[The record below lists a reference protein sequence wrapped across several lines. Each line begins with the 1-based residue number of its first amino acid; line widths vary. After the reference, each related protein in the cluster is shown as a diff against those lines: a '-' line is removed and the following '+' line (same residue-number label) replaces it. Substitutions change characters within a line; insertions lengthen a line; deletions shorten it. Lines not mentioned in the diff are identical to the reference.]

1 MRERIL
7 DAIYKKIEE
16 NPLNMHLQR
25 QITLLNKAN
34 ICTIHSFCLDII
46 RNYFYEIDI
55 SGKFKI
61 GDSAEMEI
69 LKQEVLDDLFEE
81 KYINKDEKFL
91 KLIDMYATYRGD
103 DDIKKIILKIEN
115 TIQSNP
121 FPELWLNEKVEMFN
135 LKDSLEID
143 FSKTVWGELLL
154 EEAKEKLIEDSLKL
168 EKLAKNLER
177 YEELDKY
184 KNVIWADKEF
194 VDSLVNIIQSEN
206 ENKWDVINELTQSIK
221 FTTWPSDK
229 KITIEYKDVAKEIR
243 DKIKD
248 NIKSAV
254 KKMSLFSSKEA
265 NEVLYEMYEPLCT
278 IKDLIL
284 EFEDKFSEKKREK
297 NKIDFHDI
305 EHLALKILTKKE
317 NDEIVP
323 SDIAEELKKR
333 FNEIAIDEYQD
344 SNLVQ
349 EYILTSIS
357 NGNNIFM
364 VGDIKQSIYRFRQA
378 RVELFSEKYEKYG
391 KVDEEEYEDGRKIQL
406 FKNFRS
412 RKEVLDITNWVFE
425 DIMSKKL
432 GDVDYTEEEYLNLGA
447 DYEKEDTERFM
458 PELHILDLNKSE
470 IDEFEIDEEDD
481 NDYENENSENNDKL
495 EKNQIIEKNE
505 QEAKIVADRIEELIS
520 EKYKVFDKK
529 EGTRALKY
537 KDIAILLRTT
547 TDIAEIYE
555 KELTSR
561 NIPVY
566 SDTASDYI
574 ETTEIQTIIS
584 LLKIINNPM
593 QDIPLVT
600 VLRSP
605 IGGFT
610 DNDLIEIRLNEKN
623 GYFYEAILKA
633 RISVNDEL
641 KNKINRFIELME
653 DLKETEREKPLD
665 ELIWK
670 IYEDTG
676 YYNYVGLLSNGAYKQ
691 ANLKMLFERAKQY
704 ETASFK
710 GLYNFINFID
720 RLKLSSGD
728 LSSAKIVGEN
738 DNVVRI
744 MSIHKSKGLEFPVVF
759 VSGTGKGFN
768 KRDLNENIIL
778 HQDYG
783 FGPKY
788 IDVDTKVNFSTLA
801 KSALKIK
808 LEKEMISEE
817 MRVLYVAL
825 TRAREKLIITGSV
838 NNYNKEE
845 KELKDMLLLYKQK
858 DGEKINTTLLRKY
871 TSYLK
876 WIMLLCFKDKEQNKI
891 SMQIHKLEDSKK
903 NLEDNKKKVKL
914 PKVEINNEEYEDI
927 KEKLNWKY
935 EFKGS
940 SIVPTKTSVTKLKE
954 EAQKEL
960 GLEEII
966 NKKQEYV
973 FDIPK
978 FMTEKKNIVTSA
990 RKGSLV
996 HLCIQKMDK
1005 KKDYTREEIEE
1016 LVKKLAQKEIILKE
1030 EAEAININILVK
1042 YSKSKLFNELKEAME
1057 VHEEEPFYLEVT
1069 ADRLNKDYSKE
1080 DKILVQ
1086 GIIDL
1091 YYINKK
1097 GELILVDYKTDYV
1110 EKGEEEK
1117 LINRYKEQLDLYKE
1131 AIEKSLNRRVDKIII
1146 YSTYLEEI
1154 EIK

>member
-16 NPLNMHLQR
+16 NPLDMHMQR

-55 SGKFKI
+55 SANFQI
-61 GDSAEMEI
+61 GDSVEMEL
-69 LKQEVLDDLFEE
+69 LKQEVLDNLFEE
-81 KYINKDEKFL
+81 KYINKDKKFL
-91 KLIDMYATYRGD
+91 KLIDLYATYRGD
-103 DDIKKIILKIEN
+103 DDLKKIILKIEN

-121 FPELWLNEKVEMFN
+121 FPEIWLNEKVEMFN
-135 LKDSLEID
+135 LEREIDKD
-143 FSKTVWGELLL
+143 FSKTIWGEILL
-154 EEAKEKLIEDSLKL
+154 EELKTKLVESSLKL
-168 EKLAKNLER
+168 EHLAKNLNKFDELIK
-177 YEELDKY
+177 YE
-184 KNVIWADKEF
+184 NIIWSDKEY
-194 VDSLVNIIQSEN
+194 VDNLISIIESEDV
-206 ENKWDVINELTQSIK
+206 NKWDKLNNNAQSLK
-221 FTTWPSDK
+221 FATWSSDK
-229 KITIEYKDVAKEIR
+229 KITISYKDEAKEIR

-248 NIKSAV
+248 NIKS
-254 KKMSLFSSKEA
+254 SLSKIKLFTSKEA
-265 NEVLYEMYEPLCT
+265 NKVMYEMYEPLNT
-278 IKDLIL
+278 IKEIIL
-284 EFEDKFSEKKREK
+284 EFEEKFAEKKREK

-317 NDEIVP
+317 NDIILP
-323 SDIAEELKKR
+323 SDIAEKLKTK

-378 RVELFSEKYEKYG
+378 RVELFLEKYDKYS
-391 KVDEEEYEDGRKIQL
+391 KVDEKEYEGGRKIQL

-412 RKEVLDITNWVFE
+412 RKEVLDLTNWVFDE
-425 DIMSKKL
+425 IMSKDL

-447 DYEKEDTERFM
+447 DYTEEDSDRFI
-458 PELHILDLNKSE
+458 PELHILDLNKDE
-470 IDEFEIDEEDD
+470 IEEDYSDDEE
-481 NDYENENSENNDKL
+481 NDESEVVNEKI
-495 EKNQIIEKNE
+495 EKIEILEKNE
-505 QEAKIVADRIEELIS
+505 QEAKIVANRIEELIK
-520 EKYKVFDKK
+520 EKFKVFDKK
-529 EGTRALKY
+529 HGTREIKY

-555 KELTSR
+555 KELNSR

-566 SDTASDYI
+566 SDTSSDYL
-574 ETTEIQTIIS
+574 ETTEIQTIIA
-584 LLKIINNPM
+584 LLKVINNPM
-593 QDIPLVT
+593 QDIPLT
-600 VLRSP
+600 MVLRSP

-610 DNDLIEIRLNEKN
+610 DNELIEIRLCEKQ
-623 GYFYEAILKA
+623 GFFYEALLKA
-633 RISVNDEL
+633 RISVKEEL
-641 KNKINRFIELME
+641 RNKINMFLQMLE
-653 DLKETEREKPLD
+653 DFKEAEREKPLD

-676 YYNYVGLLSNGAYKQ
+676 YYNYVGLLNNGSLKR

-704 ETASFK
+704 EVASFK

-759 VSGTGKGFN
+759 VSAIGKQFN

-778 HQDYG
+778 HQDFG

-788 IDVDTKVNFSTLA
+788 IDGETKVTFSTLA
-801 KSALKIK
+801 KSALRIK

-838 NNYNKEE
+838 TNYNKEE
-845 KELKDMLLLYKQK
+845 KELKDMITLYKQK
-858 DGEKINTTLLRKY
+858 EGEKLNPTFIRKY
-871 TSYLK
+871 ISYLK
-876 WIMLLCFKDKEQNKI
+876 WIILLSIKDKKQDKI
-891 SMQIHKLEDSKK
+891 KLQVHKIDDKVTNVIESKEDISKK
-903 NLEDNKKKVKL
+903 YEEQDKVDNK
-914 PKVEINNEEYEDI
+914 EIEKI
-927 KEKLNWKY
+927 KEQLNWKY
-935 EFKGS
+935 KYITS
-940 SIVPTKTSVTKLKE
+940 STVPTKTSVTKLKE
-954 EAQKEL
+954 EKQKEL

-966 NKKQEYV
+966 NQKQEYI
-973 FDIPK
+973 FDVPR
-978 FMTEKKNIVTSA
+978 FMVEKKDIITST
-990 RKGSLV
+990 RKGSLI
-996 HLCIQKMDK
+996 HLCIQKMNK
-1005 KKDYTREEIEE
+1005 KKEYTRKEIEALIE
-1016 LVKKLAQKEIILKE
+1016 NLVEKEIILKE
-1030 EAEAININILVK
+1030 EAEAINVNILEK
-1042 YSKSKLFNELKEAME
+1042 YSKSKLYKELKEAIE
-1057 VHEEEPFYLEVT
+1057 IHEEEPFYLEVT

-1091 YYINKK
+1091 YYINKNN
-1097 GELILVDYKTDYV
+1097 EVVLVDYKTDYV

-1117 LINRYKEQLDLYKE
+1117 IINRYKEQLELYKE
-1131 AIEKSLNRRVDKIII
+1131 AIEKSLDRKVSKVII

-1154 EIK
+1154 ELK